1 MNLENDRGIFGTS
14 LVKRIIEKL
23 IYNEKYEDID
33 MGMSDSNIGGRKKK
47 NIKNHLF
54 IIYGIIN
61 SVLRG
66 GEDPVDVGIYDIEQC
81 FDALWL
87 EDTMNDLVATI
98 PSSSQDD
105 KIAMIYEANRHN
117 KVAINTAVG
126 QSKGWKFPVLLCN
139 VGHGAQSNVQI
150 L

>member
-1 MNLENDRGIFGTS
+1 
-14 LVKRIIEKL
+14 
-23 IYNEKYEDID
+23 
-33 MGMSDSNIGGRKKK
+33 MSDYNIGGRKNK

-54 IIYGIIN
+54 IIYGIIY

-87 EDTMNDLVATI
+87 EDTMNDLVDTI

-105 KIAMIYEANRHN
+105 KN
-117 KVAINTAVG
+117 
-126 QSKGWKFPVLLCN
+126 
-139 VGHGAQSNVQI
+139 SND
-150 L
+150 LRG